1 MSAAARMPAA
11 AARTAPATPAPAV
24 RRPPLRLVPPAPAAT
39 RRRSWVPFV
48 LLVLVLLGA
57 SLVGS
62 LLLSTVVAQNSFRLY
77 ELSVASS
84 RLDDQE
90 QALRRQ
96 VEELEAP
103 GTIASRA
110 AKLGMV
116 PGGDPAFLTVPEGKV
131 LGNPQPG
138 QAPAPPPAAQPAAAQ
153 PAAAKPGAAKPGQK
167 PAAAKPGAKPVAA
180 KPAAAPGAAKPA
192 PAPGAAKPAVPA
204 PPAAPAGR

>member
-1 MSAAARMPAA
+1 
-11 AARTAPATPAPAV
+11 V
-24 RRPPLRLVPPAPAAT
+24 RRPPLRLVPPVAAPA
-39 RRRSWVPFV
+39 RRRSLVPFV

-57 SLVGS
+57 CLVGA
-62 LLLSTVVAQNSFRLY
+62 LLLSTVVAENSFTLY
-77 ELSVASS
+77 RLSVTSA

-103 GTIASRA
+103 GTVAARA

-138 QAPAPPPAAQPAAAQ
+138 QAPPPPAV
-153 PAAAKPGAAKPGQK
+153 KPGAK
-167 PAAAKPGAKPVAA
+167 PAAAKPAA
-180 KPAAAPGAAKPA
+180 KPPAAKPGATPAAAKPPAAKPPAA
-192 PAPGAAKPAVPA
+192 PAAAKPAVPA

>member
-1 MSAAARMPAA
+1 MTA
-11 AARTAPATPAPAV
+11 AARTPAAVARTTPAAPAPAV
-24 RRPPLRLVPPAPAAT
+24 RRPPLRLVPPVAAPA
-39 RRRSWVPFV
+39 RRRSLVPFV

-57 SLVGS
+57 CLVGA
-62 LLLSTVVAQNSFRLY
+62 LLLSTVVAENSFTLY
-77 ELSVASS
+77 RLSVTSA

-103 GTIASRA
+103 GTVAARA

-138 QAPAPPPAAQPAAAQ
+138 QAPPPPAAKPGAT
-153 PAAAKPGAAKPGQK
+153 PAAAKPPAAKP
-167 PAAAKPGAKPVAA
+167 PAA
-180 KPAAAPGAAKPA
+180 PA
-192 PAPGAAKPAVPA
+192 AAKPAVPA